1 MFFQVAKDTAVTDRE
16 KREKDIVVKKMAE
29 MEKELKVA
37 LYNNLTNFVS
47 NMRNLFGKLCS
58 IFSLIWIF
66 RSLMA

>member
-29 MEKELKVA
+29 MEEELKVA

-47 NMRNLFGKLCS
+47 NIINLFDKWFQYFL
-58 IFSLIWIF
+58 
-66 RSLMA
+66 

>member
-29 MEKELKVA
+29 MEEELKVA
-37 LYNNLTNFVS
+37 IYNNLTNFVS

-58 IFSLIWIF
+58 IFSLI
-66 RSLMA
+66 

>member
-58 IFSLIWIF
+58 IFSLI
-66 RSLMA
+66 

>member
-47 NMRNLFGKLCS
+47 NMKSLFGKLCS
-58 IFSLIWIF
+58 IFSLI
-66 RSLMA
+66 